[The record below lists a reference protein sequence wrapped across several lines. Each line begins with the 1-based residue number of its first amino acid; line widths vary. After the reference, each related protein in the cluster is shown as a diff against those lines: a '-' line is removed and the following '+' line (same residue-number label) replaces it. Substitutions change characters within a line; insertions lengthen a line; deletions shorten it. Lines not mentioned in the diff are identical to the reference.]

1 MADEYLNLRCWK
13 FGSLNLGWWEEWN
26 RKYEGI
32 DQFVEKW
39 EKEKGL
45 EISVRF

>member
-1 MADEYLNLRCWK
+1 MLEVLITEPW
-13 FGSLNLGWWEEWN
+13 WWEEWN